1 MLSRSYVKLWLSHL
15 KSDAKTSW
23 LVDLLSPETLK
34 VGNVKV
40 ETKYWQIMMSRICPR
55 EIDETDRYDWSNITS
70 SYIFQMRGSCC
81 FALVGFFWHVQ
92 TGTFEKKN
100 PLKRII
106 HMYIDSNLY
115 DWYALIL
122 QVGTKLKKIW
132 ESIFSLQMNC
142 IASIIQVKNF
152 HAFFLFLIILPPLGM
167 PG

>member
-81 FALVGFFWHVQ
+81 FALVLFFLTCAYWHFWKKMFHSPGVVGYEKNNTYILICMIDLLLFSRLEQSWKNYENQYFPCKWIAMHQSYRLKIFMHFFFFW
-92 TGTFEKKN
+92 
-100 PLKRII
+100 
-106 HMYIDSNLY
+106 
-115 DWYALIL
+115 
-122 QVGTKLKKIW
+122 
-132 ESIFSLQMNC
+132 
-142 IASIIQVKNF
+142 
-152 HAFFLFLIILPPLGM
+152 
-167 PG
+167 